1 VTEPPFGERRRTT
14 VKRRALPPLS
24 FTATLVVSL
33 SNAGDLSGQRVPP
46 FPDGLVNHD
55 GACIA
60 LAGADRD
67 CRYGFLIL
75 DDGAGV
81 PTLLLG
87 TESEERDDA
96 GKPTWLVID
105 SFRISPLPK
114 GYGLAYTECAYDG
127 VIDGLIVAAVRRY
140 DSAAKPPEWLNEV
153 LWVKRLD
160 LRKRVFEDLPA
171 ERVRC
176 KNVGM
181 G

>member
-1 VTEPPFGERRRTT
+1 MRP
-14 VKRRALPPLS
+14 RALLPLS
-24 FTATLVVSL
+24 LTMTLVVSL
-33 SNAGDLSGQRVPP
+33 SDAGDLSGRRVPP

-55 GACIA
+55 GACIV
-60 LAGADRD
+60 LAGADQD

-87 TESEERDDA
+87 TEAEGRDDA

-105 SFRISPLPK
+105 SVRISPLPK

-127 VIDGLIVAAVRRY
+127 VVDGLIVAAVRRY
-140 DSAAKPPEWLNEV
+140 DSAAKPPEWLDHV
-153 LWVKRLD
+153 LWARRLD
-160 LRKRVFEDLPA
+160 LRRRVFVDLPS
-171 ERVRC
+171 EQVRC